1 MIPRLQPRPSGRRTS
16 GIENMFPVDATNS
29 VNTNI
34 SPGMSDTSTAPLS
47 MFTGESKLSCQS
59 LSASNDESRFLKKN
73 TQSMK
78 FSQDYL
84 PLSPPRSTVASHQS
98 ANSPVSKSDGN
109 QYKHLLLNSSSSTS
123 NSFETDSSG
132 LSYSDVSLTPPTAGS
147 RPPLIVSA
155 KRYGSEVRRQ
165 HNKRRRRRRRPSSSR
180 SVSQKPCSIA
190 GNCVDAMG
198 SDSFKEDDS
207 DALCLWKA
215 DSYDEIQD
223 NYLPLLASSDEEDEQ
238 TDRVE
243 ELVRAE
249 HLKAAMVAA
258 RGNEKLPLQKRSFSA
273 NRAPPPKGW

>member
-1 MIPRLQPRPSGRRTS
+1 
-16 GIENMFPVDATNS
+16 
-29 VNTNI
+29 
-34 SPGMSDTSTAPLS
+34 
-47 MFTGESKLSCQS
+47 
-59 LSASNDESRFLKKN
+59 
-73 TQSMK
+73 
-78 FSQDYL
+78 
-84 PLSPPRSTVASHQS
+84 
-98 ANSPVSKSDGN
+98 
-109 QYKHLLLNSSSSTS
+109 
-123 NSFETDSSG
+123 
-132 LSYSDVSLTPPTAGS
+132 
-147 RPPLIVSA
+147 
-155 KRYGSEVRRQ
+155 
-165 HNKRRRRRRRPSSSR
+165 
-180 SVSQKPCSIA
+180 
-190 GNCVDAMG
+190 MG